1 MEVGMCVAADAG
13 TMLMLLAK
21 SVTKIWFDCRSTL
34 LNFICVRSRLI
45 NGLTVVRV
53 KMSSVDAN

>member
-1 MEVGMCVAADAG
+1 MCVAADAG

-34 LNFICVRSRLI
+34 LNFICVRSRLM